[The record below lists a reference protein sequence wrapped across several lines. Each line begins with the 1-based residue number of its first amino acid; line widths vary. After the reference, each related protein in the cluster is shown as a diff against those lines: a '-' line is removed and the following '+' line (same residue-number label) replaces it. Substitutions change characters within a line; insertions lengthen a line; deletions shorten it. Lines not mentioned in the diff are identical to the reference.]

1 MTSSLSLTDRTPLA
15 NQVAG
20 HDGVMSDASGSLVI
34 KPALARE
41 IAFYQTLNSSDREDP
56 IRRLKPFVPKFL
68 GTLRLEG
75 QLSSSGDVERL
86 EGKDEVPESVV
97 LENLSYAF
105 THPSIL
111 DVKLGTVLY
120 DPDAS
125 EEKKQRMDKQARE
138 TTTHE
143 LGIRFTGCTTWHSP
157 SQSYIVTPKSF
168 GKTITANQL
177 PEGMVRF
184 FPTSSDII
192 KSLIQPTTDKSAS
205 APTTTSLD
213 LSTGVPP
220 TPITASN
227 SSFSPIPAEAQTFKD
242 HSIPSTSLVKVLD
255 MIVEEID
262 RLVSVLE
269 DIEIRFVGGSLL
281 IVYEGDP
288 LKLEEALDRYQLQK
302 LKSTTEEGVDKDRSA
317 FSDDGS
323 IPSDFD
329 SDEESNEDDEEEDEE
344 SRASRRCP
352 PVRVKLIDF
361 AHTWLAQGEGPDKGV
376 LKGLSTLR
384 GLLQGRKKE
393 IEGVV

>member
-1 MTSSLSLTDRTPLA
+1 MTPSLSLTDRTPLA

-168 GKTITANQL
+168 GKTITAKEL

-184 FPTSSDII
+184 FPTSSDSI
-192 KSLIQPTTDKSAS
+192 KPLAQPTTDKSAS
-205 APTTTSLD
+205 APPTTSLD

-227 SSFSPIPAEAQTFKD
+227 SSSTPSEVQIFKD
-242 HSIPSTSLVKVLD
+242 HSIPSTSLIKVLN
-255 MIVEEID
+255 IIIEEID

-269 DIEIRFVGGSLL
+269 NLEIRFVGGSLL

-288 LKLEEALDRYQLQK
+288 PKLEEALDRYQLNR

-323 IPSDFD
+323 IPSDLD
-329 SDEESNEDDEEEDEE
+329 SDEESDEDEDEDEE
-344 SRASRRCP
+344 SRASRKCP

-361 AHTWLAQGEGPDKGV
+361 AHTWLAQGEGPDQGV

>member
-1 MTSSLSLTDRTPLA
+1 MTPSPSLSLTDRTPLA

-75 QLSSSGDVERL
+75 QLSSAGDVQRL
-86 EGKDEVPESVV
+86 EGKEEVPESVV

-143 LGIRFTGCTTWHSP
+143 LGIRFTGCTTWHAP
-157 SQSYIVTPKSF
+157 TQSYILTPKSF
-168 GKTITANQL
+168 GKSIKPAQL

-184 FPTSSDII
+184 FPSSSDSIA
-192 KSLIQPTTDKSAS
+192 SLLPPTPPADRSVEG
-205 APTTTSLD
+205 APAVSVDTS
-213 LSTGVPP
+213 GGIPP

-227 SSFSPIPAEAQTFKD
+227 STSVPSEGQTYKD
-242 HSIPSTSLVKVLD
+242 HSIPSTLLVKVLN
-255 MIVEEID
+255 IILEEID
-262 RLVSVLE
+262 RLVSVLSE
-269 DIEIRFVGGSLL
+269 LEIRFVGGSLL

-288 LKLEEALDRYQLQK
+288 EKLTEASDRYELNK
-302 LKSTTEEGVDKDRSA
+302 LKAAHAEGEERSA

-323 IPSDFD
+323 NPSD
-329 SDEESNEDDEEEDEE
+329 DDESEEDEDEEDEE
-344 SRASRRCP
+344 ARAARKCP
-352 PVRVKLIDF
+352 PVRVKMIDF
-361 AHTWLAQGEGPDKGV
+361 AHTWLAQGEGPDQGV
-376 LKGLSTLR
+376 LKGLATLR
-384 GLLQGRKKE
+384 GLIEGRKRE
-393 IEGVV
+393 IEG

>member
-1 MTSSLSLTDRTPLA
+1 MAPSLTLTDRTPLA

-41 IAFYQTLNSSDREDP
+41 IAFYQTLNSSGREDP
-56 IRRLKPFVPKFL
+56 IRRLKLFVPKFL

-75 QLSSSGDVERL
+75 QLSSGGDVERL

-168 GKTITANQL
+168 GKTITAEEL
-177 PEGMVRF
+177 PEGLVRF
-184 FPTSSDII
+184 FPTSSDRN
-192 KSLIQPTTDKSAS
+192 KSLVQTTTDKSAS
-205 APTTTSLD
+205 APTTISAD
-213 LSTGVPP
+213 PSTGVPP

-227 SSFSPIPAEAQTFKD
+227 SSSAPAEVQTFKD
-242 HSIPSTSLVKVLD
+242 HSIPSTSLVKVLE
-255 MIVEEID
+255 IIIEEID

-269 DIEIRFVGGSLL
+269 NLEIRFVGGSLL

-288 LKLEEALDRYQLQK
+288 SKLEEALDRYQLNK

-323 IPSDFD
+323 IPSDLD
-329 SDEESNEDDEEEDEE
+329 SDEESDEDDEEEDEE

-361 AHTWLAQGEGPDKGV
+361 AHTWLAQGEGPDEGV

-384 GLLQGRKKE
+384 GLLQGRQKE
-393 IEGVV
+393 IEGGI